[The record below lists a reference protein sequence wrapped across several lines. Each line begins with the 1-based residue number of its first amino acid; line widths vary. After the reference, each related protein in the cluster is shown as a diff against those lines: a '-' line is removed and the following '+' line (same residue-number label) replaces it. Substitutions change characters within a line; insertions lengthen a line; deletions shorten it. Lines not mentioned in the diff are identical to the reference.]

1 MARSKVIVAGTMLKL
16 SPLIPPI
23 FRIHFKIHGKA
34 AARNCEYILCVRV
47 AVRQEPRERVDM
59 DCRPV
64 GP

>member
-1 MARSKVIVAGTMLKL
+1 M
-16 SPLIPPI
+16 
-23 FRIHFKIHGKA
+23 KIHGKA